1 MLGSTAAMVS
11 VTVALTAVAGPLY
24 GVAERAA
31 DDLRDR
37 SPYIAVVFGGE
48 DVP

>member
-1 MLGSTAAMVS
+1 
-11 VTVALTAVAGPLY
+11 VALTALAGPLY

-37 SPYIAVVFGGE
+37 TPYVSSVLDMEAT
-48 DVP
+48 P